1 MHDIFDELIKNTWLY
16 EKIFWKLLSD
26 LVYDQELEK
35 RKNLLTNVYWY
46 REVDKIFKKEIERD
60 EFENL
65 SKIIFKYQEKTY
77 VQPNQDTWF
86 LNFNTNKND

>member
-1 MHDIFDELIKNTWLY
+1 MHDIFDELVKSTWLY

-35 RKNLLTNVYWY
+35 RKNILTNVYWF
-46 REVDKIFKKEIERD
+46 RNIDNIFKKEIERD

-77 VQPNQDTWF
+77 IPPEQDKWIF
-86 LNFNTNKND
+86 NFNK